1 MNELV
6 FYNSDILL
14 DIAPGPEVIAA
25 SSDELSVGIL
35 IAVIA
40 IIALATAL
48 IVKAYRKNK
57 LKQNPDRG
65 NKP

>member
-14 DIAPGPEVIAA
+14 DIAPGPDVIVA
-25 SSDELSVGIL
+25 SSNELSVGIL

-40 IIALATAL
+40 VIMLATAL

-57 LKQNPDRG
+57 SKQNQDRG
-65 NKP
+65 NKL